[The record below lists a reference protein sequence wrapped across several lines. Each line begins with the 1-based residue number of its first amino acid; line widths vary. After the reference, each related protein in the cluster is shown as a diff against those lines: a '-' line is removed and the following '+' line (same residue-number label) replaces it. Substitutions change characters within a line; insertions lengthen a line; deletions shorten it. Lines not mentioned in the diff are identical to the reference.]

1 MTSGDPK
8 VIFGDLDA
16 HRCKDSKTWRGV
28 IGRNRLPDLNPS
40 GALLLDFC
48 ARHGAAITN
57 TMFQHQVH
65 MVNIFGDKEDSLSA
79 IYKMAP

>member
-1 MTSGDPK
+1 MDPK
-8 VIFGDLDA
+8 ALLGDLDA
-16 HRCKDSKTWRGV
+16 HWSKDSKTWRGV

-40 GALLLDFC
+40 GALSPDFC
-48 ARHGAAITN
+48 ARHGAAITP
-57 TMFQHQVH
+57 MFQHQVH